1 MPGIQETDGYL
12 DVENATLRSRKF
24 EATSNI
30 SIANTSPQH
39 AFSVG
44 SNLCVSITSSDVINV
59 KGNVVTD
66 GIKVGTNNL
75 IVDTGSGNVGI
86 GKTNPSSP
94 LDVVGNIALTGG
106 VITNTSGTAKK
117 TYSYTGTFP
126 TTTTDAEATLD
137 IVFAPEVFS
146 AKITAHLIE
155 DATDI
160 SVLSLDVGGGSK
172 TGTPV
177 MFKGPHT
184 IFSGTNKNP
193 WSQTIATAATATDM
207 TISIKP
213 TTTIQTGGDPANY
226 NIFVEY
232 TSSAT
237 GGKLKQLNDH
247 QSSPVTVLFDY

>member
-12 DVENATLRSRKF
+12 DVENATLRSIKF

-44 SNLCVSITSSDVINV
+44 SNLFVSVTSPDVINIR
-59 KGNVVTD
+59 GNVVTD
-66 GIKVGTNNL
+66 GIKVGTSDL
-75 IVDTGSGNVGI
+75 VVPLTGNVGI
-86 GKTNPSSP
+86 GKTDPSSA
-94 LDVVGNIALTGG
+94 LDVAGNIALTGG

-126 TTTTDAEATLD
+126 TTTTDAQATLD
-137 IVFAPEVFS
+137 IVFAPEIFS

-184 IFSGTNKNP
+184 IFSATNKNP
-193 WSQTIATAATATDM
+193 WSPTIATAATATDM